1 MGLEHLFLTSQW
13 GEVPHPTQ
21 GCASHMF
28 LGEFSHTID
37 DKGRLTIPA
46 KFRDELE
53 SGIVITRGIDAGCLW
68 AYPRS
73 EWENFAEK
81 LSQIPATSQAVR
93 NFVRFFF
100 SSASD
105 SIPDRQGRVIIP
117 QNLREYANIQSEA
130 TVIGVMNRVEIWEP
144 AKWTEVFSKVE
155 ADPETMVAQMQEL
168 GFQI

>member
-1 MGLEHLFLTSQW
+1 
-13 GEVPHPTQ
+13 
-21 GCASHMF
+21 MF

-53 SGIVITRGIDAGCLW
+53 SGIVVTRGIDGCIW
-68 AYPRS
+68 AYPRA
-73 EWENFAEK
+73 EWENLAEK
-81 LSQIPATSQAVR
+81 ISQIPSTNQAVR
-93 NFVRFFF
+93 NFVRFMF

-117 QNLREYANIQSEA
+117 QNLREHAHIQNEA
-130 TVIGVMNRVEIWEP
+130 TVIGVMNRVEIWQP
-144 AKWTEVFSKVE
+144 LRWTEVFSKVE
-155 ADPETMVAQMQEL
+155 EDPEAMVAQMQEL